1 MTGASQFNLDDV
13 RWRSDCPISSALDVI
28 GDKWSLVILRD
39 LLLAGERTYSDLLGS
54 AEGISTNILA
64 NRLTRLQR
72 HNLVQRDT
80 TNGNRNA
87 PYRLTAAGAALEP
100 VLRALAEWATSQL
113 AEVHPT
119 ILAVGEP
126 TLATQGTAERG
137 VVSTAKPLSEHAED
151 PTCGT

>member
-1 MTGASQFNLDDV
+1 MTEAPESHFDGI
-13 RWRSDCPISSALDVI
+13 RWRSDCPISSALDLL

-39 LLLAGERTYSDLLGS
+39 LLLTGERTYSDFLGS
-54 AEGISTNILA
+54 AEGISTNVLA
-64 NRLTRLQR
+64 DRLTRLQR
-72 HNLVQRDT
+72 NRLVHRDT
-80 TNGNRNA
+80 RNGSRNA

-126 TLATQGTAERG
+126 TTATQGTAERG